1 MKKRLILMNSNDD
14 KHFENLLF
22 ISVEKNLIQN

>member
-1 MKKRLILMNSNDD
+1 MKKKLILMNSNDD

-22 ISVEKNLIQN
+22 ISAEIIQIQN